1 MLQAGLKEIKMNRQ
15 NHVANMGEES
25 ITRLLLR
32 FSLPAT
38 LAMAVMA
45 SYNIIDAIFVGRLGS
60 DAIAALSIAFPM
72 QMLFGALG
80 IGTGVGAA
88 SLISR
93 SLGAN
98 RTEDA
103 VIAAGQVFLI
113 ALTLGIALTLV
124 GFFFLEPLLVFFGAT
139 PEILGLT
146 LQYMSVIT
154 QGAVLLFLIMMLNH
168 TIRAEGN
175 AMLPMIVMII
185 SAVSNIILDP
195 IFIFVL
201 GMGIRGA
208 AVATVLAKAVGVAI
222 LLWYYLS
229 KRSALNLRF
238 SHLKPHCKMIFEIYR
253 VGLPTIF
260 IQISQNIGLIVAN
273 RVLGTYGYVAIAAM
287 GLVFRLQMFALMP
300 VIGIAQGLLPI
311 IGFNYGAGKSL
322 RIREAILKGTA
333 ASTIIVT
340 VVGLAFFIFPV
351 QFLRVFNSD
360 EALLALGKEAVRIV
374 VLMWPLL
381 SIPLIGGSFF
391 QAIGKGLPALMLS
404 LMRQF
409 IAYIP
414 LLYLMPRLFG
424 LTGIWISS
432 PLADLFTFITA
443 VFLLTR
449 EFRRQNIPL
458 TIPANP

>member
-1 MLQAGLKEIKMNRQ
+1 MKQPNQ
-15 NHVANMGEES
+15 VADMGEES
-25 ITRLLLR
+25 IPRLLLR

-72 QMLFGALG
+72 QMLFGALA

-93 SLGAN
+93 SLGAGK
-98 RTEDA
+98 TEDA
-103 VIAAGQVFLI
+103 VTAAGQVFFI
-113 ALTLGIALTLV
+113 ALTLGFILTLS
-124 GFFFLEPLLVFFGAT
+124 GFFFLEPLLIFFGAT
-139 PEILGLT
+139 PEILDQT
-146 LQYMSVIT
+146 LEYMSVIT

-168 TIRAEGN
+168 SIRAEGN
-175 AMLPMIVMII
+175 AILPMFVMII

-201 GMGIRGA
+201 GMGIKGA
-208 AVATVLAKAVGVAI
+208 AVATVLAKAIGVAI

-229 KRSALNLRF
+229 RRSALNLRLA
-238 SHLKPHCKMIFEIYR
+238 HLKPHGRMIYEIYR

-260 IQISQNIGLIVAN
+260 IQISHNIALIVAN
-273 RVLGTYGYVAIAAM
+273 RILGAHGYVAIAAM

-311 IGFNYGAGKSL
+311 IGFNYGAGENL
-322 RIREAILKGTA
+322 RIREAILKGIA
-333 ASTIIVT
+333 ASTAIVT
-340 VVGLAFFIFPV
+340 VVALVFFIFPV
-351 QFLRVFNSD
+351 QILRAFTSD
-360 EALLALGKEAVRIV
+360 EALLTLGKEAVRIV

-414 LLYLMPRLFG
+414 LLFLMPRLFG

-432 PLADLFTFITA
+432 PLADLFTFLTA

-449 EFRRQNIPL
+449 ELRRQNIP
-458 TIPANP
+458 IPILANS